1 MEKYDKSLIEVW
13 EWKEKAYQDMK
24 DLSTQ
29 DYLEKLKKNTDTF
42 LAGHKLKLK
51 VVSPQKHLQEVN

>member
-1 MEKYDKSLIEVW
+1 MLKYDKSLLEVW

-24 DLSTQ
+24 DLSEQ
-29 DYLEKLKKNTDTF
+29 DYLERLKKNTDNF

-51 VVSPQKHLQEVN
+51 IVPPKKHFQEVR